1 MEYIE
6 SGYIE
11 SGYFETSIVGIQGEA
26 AIVASFSVAA
36 ELFDISDG
44 GNDYLDAT
52 YVNPGYFEYV
62 APIVGIQ
69 AEAAVVASFVVAAE
83 LLDVSDGGNDYL
95 DATYVNPGYFEYV
108 APASAFIEGAGVLL
122 HNAQITAVANKI
134 VEAVS
139 NQTALA
145 SIVVIG
151 GKNVEIN
158 LVAYSLGGMTTTADK
173 FHGIVQTL
181 ASTTQQTANGGKLVL
196 GEAGTIS
203 NTYVDSDYIIN
214 SYFDGTLTGGLVSF
228 FTQSA
233 LIGKRQQGVIG
244 NLTNDYVDPTYLD
257 GGYFFGVSDVI
268 ITATLVGDLE
278 LVDTGFIEGSA
289 LLAGAFTSSPVITRQ
304 RDGVAVFETISNM
317 APIGFRIQETDAS
330 FEIISQFD
338 SLAERARGTS
348 AAFETEISLSTLNS
362 RIRNNAS
369 VMSSEFQTTTFGQRA
384 RGIDLYAFAEGA
396 LVAQANVIRDSN
408 TLANTFFNVGT
419 DFIRTR
425 NVSAEGDA
433 IVFISNIPT
442 RIRDTSLET
451 QDAFSF
457 DSVAVATRRIS
468 QSIVASFN
476 SDNQFR
482 LIRGYTANFSVQ
494 TTLDIT
500 PNVTREFDSA
510 ITSTSTQVSAA
521 AKTAGGESGLL
532 FESTI
537 FARGNANLDCDIEAF
552 GNGALITLG
561 NARFRASIEMFSI
574 PGFNMVTRN
583 ERVIKQQSHSI
594 ITLTSETVA
603 VKIHPFVAEPFS
615 SSMTT
620 NIIGGRTSPT
630 GANFTTSMSVQANGV
645 VRFFFFPTTF
655 TFGVVD
661 EPLADTFFSRTR
673 ETGVNI

>member
-1 MEYIE
+1 MEYIVND
-6 SGYIE
+6 YIE

-62 APIVGIQ
+62 AP
-69 AEAAVVASFVVAAE
+69 
-83 LLDVSDGGNDYL
+83 
-95 DATYVNPGYFEYV
+95 
-108 APASAFIEGAGVLL
+108 ASAFIEGAGVLL
-122 HNAQITAVANKI
+122 HNAQISVAANKI
-134 VEAVS
+134 VEGNTQGTFSTPTFTMIA
-139 NQTALA
+139 
-145 SIVVIG
+145 IG

-158 LVAYSLGGMTTTADK
+158 LVAYSLGGMNIAADK

-233 LIGKRQQGVIG
+233 LVGKRQQGVIG

-268 ITATLVGDLE
+268 ITATLIGDLE
-278 LVDTGFIEGSA
+278 LFETGFIEGFANFSTSFLLTAEA
-289 LLAGAFTSSPVITRQ
+289 LELTAPQEAQATLLSNVNAFSTASRTRDYNADISTSFNIDTNATKAF
-304 RDGVAVFETISNM
+304 G
-317 APIGFRIQETDAS
+317 
-330 FEIISQFD
+330 FD
-338 SLAERARGTS
+338 S
-348 AAFETEISLSTLNS
+348 SLSVTALASSTARRTRGYNSSIQSETSVSTINS
-362 RIRNNAS
+362 RIRDNAS
-369 VMSSEFQTTTFGQRA
+369 AISSEFQQTTFGQRA
-384 RGIDLYAFAEGA
+384 RGIDLYAFTNGG
-396 LVAQANVIRDSN
+396 LVAQAGVIRSN
-408 TLANTFFNVGT
+408 NATANTFFNVGT

-433 IVFISNIPT
+433 TVFISNIPT

-457 DSVAVATRRIS
+457 DSFAVAVRDINE
-468 QSIVASFN
+468 SIVSTFVIEN
-476 SDNQFR
+476 VISLTRGVESQF
-482 LIRGYTANFSVQ
+482 VVE

-510 ITSTSTQVSAA
+510 ITSTSTQLADG
-521 AKTAGGESGLL
+521 AKTAGGESNIL

-537 FARGNANLDCDIEAF
+537 IGRGNANLDCDMEAF
-552 GNGALITLG
+552 GDGALGALA
-561 NARFRASIEMFSI
+561 NARFRANSEMFSI
-574 PGFNMVTRN
+574 PGFNIVIN
-583 ERVIKQQSHSI
+583 NVRVRYNQSQVST
-594 ITLTSETVA
+594 TLTSETVA
-603 VKIHPFVAEPFS
+603 VKIHPMVAEPFS
-615 SSMTT
+615 SSITT
-620 NIIGGRTSPT
+620 NILGGRISPT
-630 GANFTTSMSVQANGV
+630 GANFTTPTSIQANGV
-645 VRFFFFPTTF
+645 VRFIFFPTTF
-655 TFGVVD
+655 TFSVVD